1 MQGLFSKKLETLLI
15 WLKTL
20 VFSKKLETLLIWLN
34 PNPNPK
40 LNRVVNKVVIESG
53 FPFILDS
60 ERGGRMIIQLG
71 GGVCVL
77 ACYVDL
83 AHKSAT

>member
-1 MQGLFSKKLETLLI
+1 MFSKKLETLLI
-15 WLKTL
+15 WLSL
-20 VFSKKLETLLIWLN
+20 KLY
-34 PNPNPK
+34 
-40 LNRVVNKVVIESG
+40 RVVNKVVIESG

-60 ERGGRMIIQLG
+60 ERGGEDDHSIGR
-71 GGVCVL
+71 GVSVL